1 MHRGTGLLYIFL
13 GLLVLLVSTAWS
25 QKNNMST
32 PNGTGRT
39 FPKTQATSSQVVKKG
54 DPTTPMVQSPP
65 KQQQPVASAAAVL
78 PKTTHKSVRKT
89 VMPAARVPLNNPAPR
104 PALPRDPIVHARRTT
119 PEPKELDVET
129 TTSYYYNDYYNYNNY
144 NSGFDGKNGS
154 GNNQETAGDSTCP
167 VFKETI
173 MEHHVI
179 LRRDGC
185 EIILSQDD
193 ALRWFGRPTRP
204 LVYSRKFL

>member
-1 MHRGTGLLYIFL
+1 MDSLFTCYCLLI
-13 GLLVLLVSTAWS
+13 ADPIE
-25 QKNNMST
+25 Q
-32 PNGTGRT
+32 R
-39 FPKTQATSSQVVKKG
+39 

-144 NSGFDGKNGS
+144 NSGFDGKL
-154 GNNQETAGDSTCP
+154 QLH
-167 VFKETI
+167 VFI
-173 MEHHVI
+173 GMF
-179 LRRDGC
+179 
-185 EIILSQDD
+185 
-193 ALRWFGRPTRP
+193 A
-204 LVYSRKFL
+204 